1 MKKQEI
7 IKTLKNSYS
16 REIRKK
22 IVKSILADEKENAAP
37 NYKLMNQI
45 FSYVL
50 GQLGWEIA
58 KNTLDW
64 NKTPLDIML
73 EVFPSIEKTNWYKE
87 QLLTT
92 KKNIDVE
99 MQE

>member
-22 IVKSILADEKENAAP
+22 LVKSILADEKENAIP
-37 NYKLMNQI
+37 NYKVMNQI

-50 GQLGWEIA
+50 GQLGWTMA
-58 KNTLDW
+58 QSASDW
-64 NKTPLDIML
+64 DKTPLDIM
-73 EVFPSIEKTNWYKE
+73 EETFPSIEKTNWYKE
-87 QLLTT
+87 QLLTA
-92 KKNIDVE
+92 KRNIDVE
-99 MQE
+99 MRE